1 MCLVVAV
8 ESLAYGFLDVGIA
21 GKSRALLVA
30 YKAWHSSLRAEYVG
44 GGDSVVDALC
54 YLDAVGIVVKGVLGF
69 CCLISISVCGKKLN
83 LWLARAFYTA
93 VQVRLQ
99 GAGVKG

>member
-30 YKAWHSSLRAEYVG
+30 YKAWHGGLRAEYVG
-44 GGDSVVDALC
+44 SGDSVVDTLC

-69 CCLISISVCGKKLN
+69 CCLIFHISM
-83 LWLARAFYTA
+83 W
-93 VQVRLQ
+93 
-99 GAGVKG
+99 

>member
-8 ESLAYGFLDVGIA
+8 ESLAYGLGIA

-30 YKAWHSSLRAEYVG
+30 YEAWHGSLRAEYVG

-69 CCLISISVCGKKLN
+69 CCLIFHISM
-83 LWLARAFYTA
+83 W
-93 VQVRLQ
+93 
-99 GAGVKG
+99 